1 MSTKI
6 TINTTGDV
14 FVNTAEDSPEPKSG
28 GKKGPPSFSMVVGI
42 RKGDEA
48 APWNWIAMHR
58 DDWDNDALRRA
69 FGAGPRLCRV
79 EYTLTEVEG

>member
-14 FVNTAEDSPEPKSG
+14 FINQVEDSPEPKPG
-28 GKKGPPSFSMVVGI
+28 EKKGLPSFSRVVGI

-48 APWNWIAMHR
+48 APWNWITLHP
-58 DDWDNDALRRA
+58 DDWNNGALRRV
-69 FGAGPRLCRV
+69 FGEGPTLCRV
-79 EYTLTEVEG
+79 EYTITEVED

>member
-14 FVNTAEDSPEPKSG
+14 FINPVEDSPEPKPG

-42 RKGDEA
+42 RKGDKA
-48 APWNWIAMHR
+48 APWNWIALHP
-58 DDWDNDALRRA
+58 DDCDNNTLRRV
-69 FGAGPRLCRV
+69 FGEGPSLCRV
-79 EYTLTEVEG
+79 EYTLTEVED